1 MNPSKIS
8 VIGLAICSG
17 LVCVVWL
24 AALVSPWYQ
33 TNAVQTV
40 AAGLNI
46 GVENTTT
53 DFLCW
58 VDGTCLFEQDR
69 QFTQDISG
77 DIELDGDNGML
88 FDANFAMC
96 FIGFFFLLMHFGF
109 TIIKCASPTSPL
121 AKTNIICGCT
131 ALLFITISPILF
143 AAGIESNNGVQIN
156 SVGGDGFVGDIRNTG
171 TAGVVTTE
179 TEFGPQAGWFLAI
192 FTWLF
197 VAIVAL
203 WTTIDCIQTGASGTE
218 ADE

>member
-1 MNPSKIS
+1 M
-8 VIGLAICSG
+8 G
-17 LVCVVWL
+17 
-24 AALVSPWYQ
+24 
-33 TNAVQTV
+33 
-40 AAGLNI
+40 
-46 GVENTTT
+46 
-53 DFLCW
+53 
-58 VDGTCLFEQDR
+58 DGTCLFEQDR

-156 SVGGDGFVGDIRNTG
+156 SVGGMALLVILETLVPLVSSPLRPSLALKPVGFLPSLLGSLSLLSLSGQQLIV
-171 TAGVVTTE
+171 
-179 TEFGPQAGWFLAI
+179 FKLAHQVPRLMNKQKKI
-192 FTWLF
+192 ATHPL
-197 VAIVAL
+197 
-203 WTTIDCIQTGASGTE
+203 
-218 ADE
+218 